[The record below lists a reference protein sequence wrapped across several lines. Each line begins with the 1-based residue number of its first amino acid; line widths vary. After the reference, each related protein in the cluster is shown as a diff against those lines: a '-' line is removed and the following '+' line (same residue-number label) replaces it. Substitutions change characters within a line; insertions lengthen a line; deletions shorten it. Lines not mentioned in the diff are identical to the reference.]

1 MKKLAILAV
10 VLCCGAMG
18 VALAMPVMANPW
30 NEDACKLITDP
41 NEREI
46 AGCDSNT
53 NLYKTAGG
61 IINVITGVVGVIAVL
76 MIVVG
81 GLNLASSAGDPGK
94 AAKARKTILFSVIGL
109 LVALSAW
116 AMVNFVLQ
124 NA

>member
-10 VLCCGAMG
+10 VLCGVMG
-18 VALAMPVMANPW
+18 VMLAMPVMANPW
-30 NEDACKLITDP
+30 NEDACRLITDP
-41 NEREI
+41 DEREI
-46 AGCDSNT
+46 AGCNSNT

-61 IINVITGVVGVIAVL
+61 IINVITGVVGVIAVS

-116 AMVNFVLQ
+116 TMVNFVLQ